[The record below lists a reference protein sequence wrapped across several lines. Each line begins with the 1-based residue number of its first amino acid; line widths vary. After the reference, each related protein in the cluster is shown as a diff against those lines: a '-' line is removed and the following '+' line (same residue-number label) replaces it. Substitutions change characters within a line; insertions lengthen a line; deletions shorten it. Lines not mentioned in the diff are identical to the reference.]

1 MDERRET
8 SSIRDLLT
16 ILFKHK
22 KRIITT
28 FVLVVLVVTAISFL
42 ITPLYEAR
50 SSFLI
55 KFGREYYFT
64 PETPSET
71 RPVSFAPPREELL
84 NSELQILTN
93 HDLIERVVTAIGIKT
108 LYPSVLLSMPKEAAI
123 SRFKQDL
130 TAEVVK
136 KTNVLEVAFR
146 HQDPAVAARSV
157 NLLVD
162 LFREKHL
169 EVLSD
174 PKSSFLEQQL
184 ASYAQRLQGTEE
196 KLDAF
201 KREHKVFSLEEQR
214 GLLLQQ
220 RMTLDSSYK
229 DAQNKVGEFTEKI
242 ASLKNQLKTISR
254 QSPLATE
261 PYRSTDDANTQLLTL
276 KIREAEL
283 LEKYTPDNRLVINV
297 RKEIALVKDFLKKQ
311 SGKLI
316 TGRNAIFDD
325 IEKEIIHTQA
335 DLSSQKARLVTLSS
349 QINTLTADI
358 ESLDT
363 KGKELAALKRDH
375 TINEKNYQIYREKTE
390 EARISDIL
398 DRQKMANIT
407 IIQKA
412 TIPTSPVK
420 PKRGMNVLIALALGP
435 IAGVGLAFASELARQ
450 DLSTPQAVEKRLS
463 IPVISTVPWKE

>member
-8 SSIRDLLT
+8 NSVRDLLT
-16 ILFKHK
+16 ILFKYK

-28 FVLVVLVVTAISFL
+28 FFVVVLAVAAVSFL
-42 ITPLYEAR
+42 MTPLYEAR
-50 SSFLI
+50 SSFLV

-84 NSELQILTN
+84 NSEIQILTN
-93 HDLIERVVTAIGIKT
+93 HDLIERVVMAIGIKA
-108 LYPSVLLSMPKEAAI
+108 LYPAFLVSIPKEEAI

-146 HQDPAVAARSV
+146 HKDPALAARSV

-174 PKSSFLEQQL
+174 PKSSFLEAQL
-184 ASYAQRLQGTEE
+184 ASYAQRLQNTEE
-196 KLDAF
+196 RLDAF
-201 KREHKVFSLEEQR
+201 KKEHGVFSLEEQR
-214 GLLLQQ
+214 ALLLQQ

-229 DAQNKVGEFTEKI
+229 DAQNKTGELTEKI
-242 ASLKNQLKTISR
+242 TSLKSQLKGLSR
-254 QSPLATE
+254 QSPLASE
-261 PYRSTDDANTQLLTL
+261 PYRSTDDANTQLLAL

-283 LEKYTPDNRLVINV
+283 LQKYTPDNRLVSNI
-297 RKEIALVKDFLKKQ
+297 RKEIALVQDFLKKQ
-311 SGKLI
+311 SGKVI
-316 TGRNAIFDD
+316 TGRNTIFDD
-325 IEKEIIHTQA
+325 IEKEIIHAQA
-335 DLSSQKARLVTLSS
+335 DLSSQKARLMTLSS
-349 QINTLTADI
+349 QITTLTADI
-358 ESLDT
+358 QTLDA
-363 KGKELAALKRDH
+363 KGKELTALKRDH
-375 TINEKNYQIYREKTE
+375 VITEKNYQVYREKTE

-412 TIPTSPVK
+412 TIPTAPVK

-435 IAGVGLAFASELARQ
+435 IAGVGLAFASEFARQ
-450 DLSTPQAVEKRLS
+450 DLSTPQAVEKRLA

>member
-16 ILFKHK
+16 ILFKYK

-28 FVLVVLVVTAISFL
+28 FFVVVLAVTAVSFL

-50 SSFLI
+50 SSFLV
-55 KFGREYYFT
+55 KSGREYYFT

-84 NSELQILTN
+84 NSEIQILTN

-108 LYPSVLLSMPKEAAI
+108 LYPTFLIAVPKEEAI
-123 SRFKQDL
+123 SRFRQGL

-146 HQDPAVAARSV
+146 HKDPALAARSV

-174 PKSSFLEQQL
+174 PKSSFLEAQL
-184 ASYAQRLQGTEE
+184 VSYASRLQNTEE
-196 KLDAF
+196 RLNAF
-201 KREHKVFSLEEQR
+201 KREHGVFSLEEQR

-220 RMTLDSSYK
+220 RMTLDSSHK
-229 DAQNKVGEFTEKI
+229 DTQNKIGELTEKI
-242 ASLKNQLKTISR
+242 TSLKSQLKTISR
-254 QSPLATE
+254 QSPLASE
-261 PYRSTDDANTQLLTL
+261 PYRSTDDATTQLLTL

-283 LEKYTPDNRLVINV
+283 LQKYTPDNRLVINI
-297 RKEIALVKDFLKKQ
+297 RKEIALVQDFLKKQ
-311 SGKLI
+311 SGKVI

-325 IEKEIIHTQA
+325 IEKEIIHAQA
-335 DLSSQKARLVTLSS
+335 DLSSQKARLMTLSS
-349 QINTLTADI
+349 QITTLTSDI
-358 ESLDT
+358 ETLDT
-363 KGKELAALKRDH
+363 KGKELSALKRDYAI
-375 TINEKNYQIYREKTE
+375 TEKNYQVYREKTE

-407 IIQKA
+407 VIQKA

-420 PKRGMNVLIALALGP
+420 PKRGMNILIALALGP
-435 IAGVGLAFASELARQ
+435 IAGVGLAFASELTRQ
-450 DLSTPQAVEKRLS
+450 DLSTPQAVEKRLA